1 MNALLIAS
9 RGLSQRE
16 SCARNTRTVF
26 VEDVRVPGY
35 WGGACAGCKWKDHG
49 ARCSYSNRGEPKYE
63 PSDLA
68 LLPRGAIEEL
78 ED

>member
-16 SCARNTRTVF
+16 RCAHNARTVF
-26 VEDVRVPGY
+26 IEDVRVPGY
-35 WGGACAGCKWKDHG
+35 WAGACAGCKWKDHG
-49 ARCSYSNRGEPKYE
+49 VRCSYSNRGEPKYE

-68 LLPRGAIEEL
+68 VLPRGAIEEL